1 MDSFSP
7 NQLFEE
13 FFPQIQRINQKLWV
27 GTRKLRPIT
36 VRLSINQPR
45 VEDQQQH
52 ELDQLVEGARLFSEQ
67 VVEGDAV
74 LIALILHL
82 LNNLRDTRIGFFS

>member
-1 MDSFSP
+1 MTNARHVIREKTSKGRNPEVST
-7 NQLFEE
+7 L
-13 FFPQIQRINQKLWV
+13 
-27 GTRKLRPIT
+27 TRED
-36 VRLSINQPR
+36 LSIHANPKDSE
-45 VEDQQQH
+45 VELG
-52 ELDQLVEGARLFSEQ
+52 ELVERARLFGQE